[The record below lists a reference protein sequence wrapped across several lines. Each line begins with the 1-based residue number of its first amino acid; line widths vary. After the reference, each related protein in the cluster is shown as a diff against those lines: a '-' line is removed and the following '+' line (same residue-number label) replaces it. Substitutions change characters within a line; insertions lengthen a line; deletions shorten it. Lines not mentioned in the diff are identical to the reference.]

1 MLVSLD
7 APYVDTT
14 AADLGFALGLAQLPA
29 LYVLDLPSP
38 ATVSP
43 LAAGGGPGGAGATRC
58 GLLRLRLLGA
68 SHQAVL
74 RTGDSELVETVACLP
89 GRPRDLPP
97 AVDGPDGYHF
107 TARVRRLP
115 AAALAARV
123 GELRR
128 RLTDDPQALVG
139 IFPGSPDALTALHAR
154 FDDGQVSW
162 LTWHSYPQ
170 GGELVETETVVTTR

>member
-1 MLVSLD
+1 MLVTLD

-29 LYVLDLPSP
+29 LHVLDLPLP
-38 ATVSP
+38 AP
-43 LAAGGGPGGAGATRC
+43 LAVGGGPGGAGAPRS

-97 AVDGPDGYHF
+97 TVAGPDGYRF
-107 TARVRRLP
+107 AARVRRLP
-115 AAALAARV
+115 ADALAARV
-123 GELRR
+123 GDLRR
-128 RLTDDPQALVG
+128 QLTDDPQALVG

-170 GGELVETETVVTTR
+170 AGELVETETVVTTR